1 MGTLIINKF
10 LQMEILRK
18 TQIYG
23 ALKLEAKSDDETIV
37 YLYESRELIKSEIFG
52 GIKLFNQTLKVN
64 GNEQNFVAIK
74 LIDDSKSSVS
84 LVNLLLDI
92 IDEKLVTNAKVRIAI
107 ENAISEFQAFLRKR
121 SDFNES
127 KLKGLIGE
135 LKVLLQLLDLRKP
148 VYGWVGAQGE
158 AVDFIYNDIQI
169 EVKSVDNLS
178 KPIQISNLE
187 QLANERVN
195 LLVNSLSACE
205 NGEEGSFNLE
215 SLGNVILS
223 RLKSNNEK
231 EYWNKQLNQLGLIF
245 DDLPLFVSEKY
256 FKLNEQRVYN
266 KSMELPYIGRDTNEL
281 SERIIDV
288 KYTIDLNDLPFK
300 KSINEVV

>member
-1 MGTLIINKF
+1 M
-10 LQMEILRK
+10 
-18 TQIYG
+18 
-23 ALKLEAKSDDETIV
+23 
-37 YLYESRELIKSEIFG
+37 
-52 GIKLFNQTLKVN
+52 
-64 GNEQNFVAIK
+64 
-74 LIDDSKSSVS
+74 S

>member
-1 MGTLIINKF
+1 
-10 LQMEILRK
+10 MEILRK

-300 KSINEVV
+300 KSINEVVQF

>member
-1 MGTLIINKF
+1 
-10 LQMEILRK
+10 MEIIKK

-23 ALKLEAKSDDETIV
+23 ALKLEAMSDGAIV
-37 YLYESRELIKSEIFG
+37 HLYESRELIKSEIFG
-52 GIKLFNQTLKVN
+52 GIKLFNQILKVN
-64 GNEQNFVAIK
+64 GEEQNFVAIRRN
-74 LIDDSKSSVS
+74 DDSKSTMS
-84 LVNLLLDI
+84 LVNLLIDI
-92 IDEKLVTNAKVRIAI
+92 IDEKLITNAKVRIAI

-127 KLKGLIGE
+127 KLKGLLGE
-135 LKVLLQLLDLRKP
+135 LKVLLQLLKSKKS

-158 AVDFIYNDIQI
+158 AVDFTYDDIQI
-169 EVKSVDNLS
+169 EVKSVENLS

-187 QLANERVN
+187 QLANERIN
-195 LLVNSLSACE
+195 LLVNDLSACE
-205 NGEEGSFNLE
+205 RGEEGSFNLE
-215 SLGNVILS
+215 SLGSSILS
-223 RLKSNNEK
+223 ELKSNNEK

-245 DDLPLFVSEKY
+245 DDLPLYVSEKY

-266 KSMELPYIGRDTNEL
+266 KSMELPYISRDANEL
-281 SERIIDV
+281 PERIVDV